1 MKKTLFEKQEEWLR
15 ELKEENL
22 SLKLK
27 LELTKIEIAMA
38 KRNLGLD

>member
-38 KRNLGLD
+38 RHTAII